1 MLKKKYLAAG
11 ALTIPFAL
19 LLSSCSAADL
29 TSENYDKSESKQAAS
44 SEQGV
49 ADGLLPGW
57 VPAGGTEVK
66 LEQRTT
72 GHERIFVMDY
82 AGQLPGKTCTPIK
95 QVGKPSAKELEASY
109 VADARSKDW
118 KVDEVAAV
126 PTLSADWWPAGAEQK
141 TTDLCGRWWVHQ
153 DSGKLYAFAPDT
165 KNIADR
171 VAKQREN
178 ATSKS

>member
-11 ALTIPFAL
+11 ALTVPFAL
-19 LLSSCSAADL
+19 LLSSCSVADL
-29 TSENYDKSESKQAAS
+29 TTDNYDKSESKQAAT

-57 VPAGGTEVK
+57 VPAGGTDVK

-72 GHERIFVMDY
+72 GHERIFVMNY
-82 AGQLPGKTCTPIK
+82 SGALPGKQCTPVK
-95 QVGKPSAKELEASY
+95 QVGKPSAKELAASY
-109 VADARSKDW
+109 AADSRSKDW
-118 KVDEVAAV
+118 KVEDIATA
-126 PTLSADWWPAGAEQK
+126 PTLSADWWPAGAQEK

-165 KNIADR
+165 KDIAGQ

-178 ATSKS
+178 K